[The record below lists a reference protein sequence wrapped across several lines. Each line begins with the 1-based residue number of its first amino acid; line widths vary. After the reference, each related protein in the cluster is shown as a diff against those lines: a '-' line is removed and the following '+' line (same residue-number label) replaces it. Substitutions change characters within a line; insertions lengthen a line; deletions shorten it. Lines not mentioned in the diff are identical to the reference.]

1 MTGRSGSWLLLVAEE
16 ALESFDGFL
25 YALGGRSAP
34 GFADV
39 AGRFDRGN
47 NDVSGN
53 VFNDCGHNLVGAE
66 AAFLGAEVVEFDV
79 GHRDRHAGAA
89 SAEADAGIGEA
100 KLFHRYLDR
109 LAILGGCEGGGV
121 FATAERRL
129 NALEEVVDVT
139 RDDLRLV
146 VDLGRI
152 DDDLVDD
159 YMVAEQGKRRD
170 VNVDLAEGA
179 EGSLAPALGIAD
191 DKAGERAA
199 AGEWGNGG
207 TLENDAGLRELGG
220 EVIDAGRDGGAEE
233 ELESDHG
240 GDAESGE
247 HAEDNEEGL
256 HGGETEAWA
265 VGAWRQA
272 PQTRLS
278 TRVACLCL
286 PLPLMAQAYTEAS
299 IKTLSS
305 LEHIRLR
312 PGMYIGRLG
321 NGTHAED
328 GIYVLIKET
337 IDNCI
342 DEFTMGA
349 GKKIEVVLNER
360 TVSIRD
366 YGRGIP
372 LGKLIDCVSIINTGA
387 KYDSETFQKSV
398 GLNGVGQK
406 AVNALAFEYRAQAFR
421 DGQTKL
427 VEFSQGKLKKDHK
440 TVKSEE
446 RTGTLVEFTPDEAL
460 FGKDFKFRLEFIEDM
475 LWNYAFLNRGLTLT
489 LNGKSFRSENGLK
502 DLLQKNLSGEPLY
515 PIVHLEGEDIEVAF
529 THGAHY
535 GEEYYSF
542 VNGQHT
548 TMGGT
553 HLAAFR
559 EALVD
564 TIRNFFKKEYDA
576 ADIRQSIDAAVAVR
590 VMEPVFESQ
599 TKTKLGSAAVGPSG
613 PSLKEFIGKFMQQSL
628 DVYLHKNKETAE
640 VLKRKIE
647 ESELERKELAGIRGL
662 ARDRAK
668 KASLHNKKLR
678 DCRLHLGDKNPRAEE
693 STLFIVEGDSAAGS
707 LTATRDVQTQ
717 AVFALKGK
725 PLNTYGL
732 SKKVIYENEEFHLL
746 QSALNIEEGLDGL
759 RYNKVVIATDAD
771 VDGMHIRL
779 LLISFF
785 LQFFPDLIRNGHLF
799 ILDTPLFRVRNKK
812 KTIYCY
818 SEQEKQT
825 AVTELGATH
834 EITRFKGL
842 GEISAGEFKDFI
854 GENIRLDPL
863 TLNHLHNSDELLTF
877 FMGKNTPERQDFIIG
892 NLRIEKDLVEV

>member
-1 MTGRSGSWLLLVAEE
+1 
-16 ALESFDGFL
+16 
-25 YALGGRSAP
+25 
-34 GFADV
+34 
-39 AGRFDRGN
+39 
-47 NDVSGN
+47 
-53 VFNDCGHNLVGAE
+53 
-66 AAFLGAEVVEFDV
+66 
-79 GHRDRHAGAA
+79 
-89 SAEADAGIGEA
+89 
-100 KLFHRYLDR
+100 
-109 LAILGGCEGGGV
+109 
-121 FATAERRL
+121 
-129 NALEEVVDVT
+129 
-139 RDDLRLV
+139 
-146 VDLGRI
+146 
-152 DDDLVDD
+152 
-159 YMVAEQGKRRD
+159 
-170 VNVDLAEGA
+170 
-179 EGSLAPALGIAD
+179 
-191 DKAGERAA
+191 
-199 AGEWGNGG
+199 
-207 TLENDAGLRELGG
+207 
-220 EVIDAGRDGGAEE
+220 
-233 ELESDHG
+233 
-240 GDAESGE
+240 
-247 HAEDNEEGL
+247 
-256 HGGETEAWA
+256 
-265 VGAWRQA
+265 
-272 PQTRLS
+272 
-278 TRVACLCL
+278 
-286 PLPLMAQAYTEAS
+286 MAQAYTEAS

-321 NGTHAED
+321 NGSHAED
-328 GIYVLIKET
+328 GIYVLLKET
-337 IDNCI
+337 IDNSI
-342 DEFTMGA
+342 DEFTMGF
-349 GKKIEVVLNER
+349 GRKIEIELKDR
-360 TVSIRD
+360 TLRVRD

-406 AVNALAFEYRAQAFR
+406 AVNALAFDYKAQAFR

-427 VEFSQGKLKKDHK
+427 VEFEKGKLRKEHK
-440 TVKSEE
+440 IAKSTE
-446 RTGTLVEFTPDEAL
+446 RNGTLVEFTPDEAL
-460 FGKDFKFRLEFIEDM
+460 FGADFKFRPEFIEDM

-489 LNGKSFRSENGLK
+489 FNGKSFKSEHGLR
-502 DLLQKNLSGEPLY
+502 DLLTKSLSGEPLY
-515 PIVHLEGEDIEVAF
+515 PIIHLEGDDIEVAF

-535 GEEYYSF
+535 GEEYFSF

-553 HLAAFR
+553 HLSAFR

-564 TIRNFFKKEYDA
+564 TIRNFFKRDYDA

-599 TKTKLGSAAVGPSG
+599 TKTKLGSANIGPGG
-613 PSLKEFIGKFMQQSL
+613 PSLKEFVGKFMQQSL
-628 DVYLHKNKETAE
+628 DVYLHKNKATADT
-640 VLKRKIE
+640 LRTRIE
-647 ESELERKELAGIRGL
+647 ESERERKELAGIRNL
-662 ARDRAK
+662 ARERAK

-678 DCRLHLGDKNPRAEE
+678 DCRLHLGDRNPRGEE

-746 QSALNIEEGLDGL
+746 QSALNIEDGFDGL
-759 RYNKVVIATDAD
+759 RYNKIVIATDAD

-785 LQFFPDLIRNGHLF
+785 LQFFPDLIRNGHLY

-818 SEQEKQT
+818 SDQEKQ
-825 AVTELGATH
+825 AAIKQLGASH

-854 GENIRLDPL
+854 GENIRLEPV
-863 TLNHLHNSDELLTF
+863 TLNHLHNSDELLSF

-892 NLRIEKDLVEV
+892 NLKVEKDLVEA